1 MTHGVHSSEM
11 PTRGC
16 RKGAHFKTI
25 AASFISTM
33 KVDSPVMMLSLAPIR
48 VKMRSV
54 GESLPD
60 KNTLSGTV
68 RNQQALARNQAMLAP
83 YQAMSAARR
92 NHLLYQSHG
101 VR

>member
-1 MTHGVHSSEM
+1 MVRRGSGTNMTHGVQKQ
-11 PTRGC
+11 RNANG
-16 RKGAHFKTI
+16 KDAHFKTI

-68 RNQQALARNQAMLAP
+68 RNQQRLMRGACGRHCISP
-83 YQAMSAARR
+83 AA
-92 NHLLYQSHG
+92 
-101 VR
+101 